1 MRQSADEIE
10 ARLREIEAEVAG
22 LGPALQGTIKT
33 NRNRRVRKD
42 GSVYVSPE
50 HYTFVYR
57 GEDGEERWKRVR
69 PGHLAEVRRM
79 KKAGDAY
86 RRLARE
92 HARLTTALA
101 VASLEKKTPRAQA
114 AAPGPQGDRGRHPGS
129 GARAPRRGRHP
140 GGPAVP

>member
-1 MRQSADEIE
+1 MRRSADDIE
-10 ARLREIEAEVAG
+10 ARLREIQDQIAG

-57 GEDGEERWKRVR
+57 GEDGKERWKRLR
-69 PGHLAEVRRM
+69 PEHLAEVRKM
-79 KKAGDAY
+79 KKAGDIY

-101 VASLEKKTPRAQA
+101 VDSRGKKN
-114 AAPGPQGDRGRHPGS
+114 
-129 GARAPRRGRHP
+129 ARR
-140 GGPAVP
+140 